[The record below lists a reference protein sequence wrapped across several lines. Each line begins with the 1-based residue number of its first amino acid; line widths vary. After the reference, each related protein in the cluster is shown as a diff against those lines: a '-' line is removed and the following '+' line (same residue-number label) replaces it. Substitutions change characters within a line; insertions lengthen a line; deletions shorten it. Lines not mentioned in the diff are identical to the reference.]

1 MPTLTW
7 KAPEGPPR
15 RFAVTRKITTIGRDE
30 GNDVVIPLREVAEHH
45 AQLVFDGRDF
55 VVQQLDKQAALRI
68 NGKKRKRSKVFHGD
82 RIGLDEAAEL
92 LFSVFDEA
100 ASLEASFSETVARAR
115 AEAERQGM
123 RKLGEFSRRL
133 LQIRSVRE
141 QLDALL
147 DAVMEATSAE
157 SGFVVLVR
165 DGERRITVARNVA
178 SELPESV
185 EALSDSIVHRVVQS
199 RRPLVVADALHD
211 TRFGTAES
219 VMNLQLASVMCAP
232 LIAQGQLLGVIY
244 LGSRGVV
251 RQFDEAS
258 LELLQ
263 IFSAQASLLLQTAL
277 LLDELE
283 SDRERMAEALEQQ
296 RFGEIIGSCPGMVT
310 VFETIEKVATADVSV
325 LVTGETGTGKELVAR
340 ELHRR
345 SPRAE
350 GPFVVVNCGA
360 IPENLLESEL
370 FGHVRGAFTGAVA
383 TRPGKFQLAHGG
395 TLFLDEI
402 GELPLPMQAK
412 LLRALQEREVTKV
425 GAERPERVDIRIVSA
440 TNRDLRQEI
449 AEGRFREDLYY
460 RLDVVQIHL
469 PPLRERGEDVVALAK
484 YLLRSYAEQFGA
496 QVKGFTPHAVD
507 AMRAHRWPGNIR
519 ELQNRVKKAVILADK
534 TLIGPADLDLEGPS
548 AEGGSALK
556 PLAEAR
562 EEFTRRYVLDALARH
577 GGNRT
582 RTAHA
587 LGVDPRT
594 IFRYLER
601 EVEAAAPERGGSR

>member
-15 RFAVTRKITTIGRDE
+15 RFPVTRKITIMGRDE
-30 GNDVVIPLREVAEHH
+30 GNDVVLPVREVAEHH

-55 VVQQLDKQAALRI
+55 VVQQLDKQAMLRI

-82 RIGLDEAAEL
+82 RIGLGEAVEL
-92 LFSVFDEA
+92 TFSVFDEA
-100 ASLEASFSETVARAR
+100 ASAEESFSETVARAR

-123 RKLGEFSRRL
+123 RKLGDFSRKL
-133 LQIRSVRE
+133 LRIRSVHE

-147 DAVMEATSAE
+147 DAIMEATGAE

-165 DGERRITVARNVA
+165 DGERQVTVARNVGGA
-178 SELPESV
+178 LPKSV
-185 EALSDSIVHRVVQS
+185 EALSESIVRRVVES
-199 RRPLVVADALHD
+199 RQPLVVADALHD

-232 LIAQGQLLGVIY
+232 LLAQGQLLGVIY

-251 RQFDEAS
+251 RQFDDAS

-263 IFSAQASLLLQTAL
+263 IFAAQASLLLQTAL

-283 SDRERMAEALEQQ
+283 SDRDRMAEALERQ
-296 RFGEIIGSCPGMVT
+296 RFGEIIGSCPSMVA
-310 VFETIEKVATADVSV
+310 VFETIEKVAAADVSV
-325 LVTGETGTGKELVAR
+325 LITGETGTGKELVAR

-345 SPRAE
+345 SARAE

-370 FGHVRGAFTGAVA
+370 FGHVRGAFTGAVG
-383 TRPGKFQLAHGG
+383 TRPGKFQLANGG

-402 GELPLPMQAK
+402 GELPLAMQAK

-425 GAERPERVDIRIVSA
+425 GAERSERVDIRVVSA
-440 TNRDLRQEI
+440 TNRDLREEI

-469 PPLRERGEDVVALAK
+469 PPLRERGEDVILLAK
-484 YLLRSYAEQFGA
+484 YLLRSYAEQFGTS
-496 QVKGFTPHAVD
+496 VKGFTPHAID
-507 AMRAHRWPGNIR
+507 ALRAHRWPGNIR

-534 TLIGPADLDLEGPS
+534 TLVGPADLGLEGLS
-548 AEGGSALK
+548 EEGARFK

-582 RTAHA
+582 RTAQA

-601 EVEAAAPERGGSR
+601 EVDAAAPERGGSR